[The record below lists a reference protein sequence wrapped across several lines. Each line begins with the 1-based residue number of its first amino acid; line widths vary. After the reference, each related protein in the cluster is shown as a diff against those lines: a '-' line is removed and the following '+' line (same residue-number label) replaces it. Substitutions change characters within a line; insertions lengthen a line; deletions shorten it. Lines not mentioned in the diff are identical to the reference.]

1 MANLRKRINGTVWR
15 VALAV
20 PAICMAAV
28 SSSYA
33 AELHDGAIT
42 TRVPLRNA
50 PAVFA
55 EKGAGTVA
63 FLGGSITEANGFRPL
78 VETSLAN
85 RFPTAQLSFTRAGL
99 SSTCS
104 TAGAFRFGDDV
115 LARGVPDALFVEFA
129 DNDQENPDHPYE
141 VCLRGMEGIVRQARR
156 ANPKMDI
163 VMVLFMT
170 ADMLETVRA
179 GNLPVPYAAH
189 LAVAERYGIPT
200 VNVAKALVNAENAG
214 TFTWTDYGANCH
226 PNAAGCQFTSGLI
239 DVLLD
244 AEGWGTSVGTPSPYD
259 MPECLDAGCYEYA
272 HWIPASR
279 VSLGDGWH
287 YSVPDW
293 SALTASCRA
302 NYKDDA
308 ILWATTPGS
317 VATVDFNGTDFGAFV
332 LAGNDAGVLEIS
344 IDGDAFT
351 SHPLYDTQYSKTLQ
365 LPYARVFRSGL
376 SNGPHTATLRVTR
389 YGTNGNVGGTA
400 VRLFRIG
407 ANGIAGSGNV
417 EWEAPCDVT
426 GDSDI
431 DTTGAF
437 RYAYGIAPDVAP
449 YNSATTT
456 VNGVTFFVGSRAA
469 NGWRGADL
477 KLQGFDSSQNANNLA
492 WAAGIATDGDISAN
506 YRNMLGCGLYSTVS
520 PCAASLTL
528 RRLIPGRRYLVQ
540 LWCSRGGAAATVE
553 TLTIDDAVTLS
564 TSGSASGAGQYVKG
578 TFTANADTQMI
589 SLKGN
594 NGVVCFNMVQV
605 RDISPLPTIAW
616 EDPKNITG
624 DADVRTDGALRCA
637 YACNT
642 VTINDVPFKS
652 GINTQ
657 GIPDGNAALIDIG
670 LEMFSAYY
678 NNTTFANNVPS
689 GASSGYLQLLQSSC
703 FTPNGAQNGS
713 STGWL
718 TLKHLVPGH
727 TYLVQIWVHDRR
739 SNPGDKR
746 WFCPDGDNTKKVKY
760 RTSSGFGQHI
770 SGTFTAATE
779 EYRFSLV
786 GREDGTTKPSAQFNS
801 IQLRDITPG
810 CVTWEAPVTIAAD
823 TDVRTD
829 GNLVYAWSFAAS
841 DATANGVTFQAQKTV
856 SERLGDS
863 VRVAG
868 LTSVNTMVFS
878 GSGASGN
885 VSANYRTIL
894 CGGGFNDAKSL
905 GITLGNLTPGGR
917 YLVQLWFNESRDD
930 GPDRYMLPD
939 GSGAARARM
948 RANSSFGQHVTGTFT
963 AESSEND
970 VMILSQHVTSSANP
984 FGATQ
989 VTALQ
994 LRRLGAGTG
1003 IEWRRDPITK
1013 SAADVRADGTLLYAL
1028 NFGNVATTINGTV
1041 FAAQTKGNIDTAN
1054 IACDLTDENDTAFA
1068 ITDSETPSAYL
1079 NMLKSSCYISQSPIT
1094 LTLKCLTPGHR
1105 YLVQL
1110 WVHDGRDLPGFDRIL
1125 TIDDT
1130 LTLNFRNKDAYDPA
1144 RGDYATGI
1152 FTAKAETQAIK
1163 LSMGSR
1169 TGVEPIVQLNG
1180 MQVRDLGAP
1189 NDCAYCVWA
1198 GGENDTWN
1206 KSSKNWTDPDGN
1218 LLDGNIWNEANG
1230 ATNIAFFSSTA
1241 TVKLVNDITIGG
1253 IIAKG
1258 DLMVGAENDRRSV
1271 NVVGA
1276 IDAPS
1281 CVFKSGWAADA
1292 LMKSDSGS
1300 FTLEGAS
1307 PNLAKVVAGDG
1318 SLTLSR
1324 TDALKTGA
1332 DVSIAEGAMLTLA
1345 EGTTPVLSR
1354 FEGEGTITFNGTVEV
1369 TNTTV
1374 QSFTGTFDGDVT
1386 VRKTGPADYT
1396 LGGSCTA
1403 THGPL
1408 ALEARVGTTFL
1419 VTDGAIVDVAEGA
1432 VVNLAGARR
1441 LLGSVAGKG
1450 TLAHGTVSL
1459 LEVLDGSD
1467 ITLDAV
1473 MLLNGVWLDGVSS
1486 VAFVGDADVEG
1497 LPVHVAD
1504 PAAVQA
1510 AHRPVISATGTL
1522 TGEPV
1527 FTFGASGYKAKLT
1540 DDRKGYVIWRPG
1552 LMLIVW

>member
-1 MANLRKRINGTVWR
+1 MKTKMIRAAI
-15 VALAV
+15 A
-20 PAICMAAV
+20 AICIAAALP
-28 SSSYA
+28 SLA
-33 AELHDGAIT
+33 AELSGGAIV
-42 TRVPLRNA
+42 TRMPLRNA

-78 VETSLAN
+78 VETSLTN

-129 DNDQENPDHPYE
+129 VNDQENPDHPYE

-170 ADMLETVRA
+170 EDMLETVRA

-200 VNVAKALVNAENAG
+200 VNIAKALVNAEAAG

-226 PNAAGCQFTSGLI
+226 PNADGSQFISEVI

-244 AEGWGTSVGTPSPYD
+244 AEGWGTSVGTPAPYD
-259 MPECLDAGCYEYA
+259 MPERLDAGCYEYA

-302 NYKDDA
+302 NYKNDA
-308 ILWATTPGS
+308 VLWATTPGS

-351 SHPLYDTQYSKTLQ
+351 SHALYDAKYSKTLQ

-376 SNGPHTATLRVTR
+376 LNGPHTATLRVTR

-407 ANGIAGSGNV
+407 ANGIAHSANV

-437 RYAYGIAPDVAP
+437 RYAYGNSPNVTP
-449 YNSATTT
+449 YNFSTAT

-469 NGWRGADL
+469 NDWRGADL
-477 KLQGFDSSQNANNLA
+477 KFQSFDSSQWDNNLA
-492 WAAGIATDGDISAN
+492 WAGGIDAEGNISAH
-506 YRNMLGCGLYSTVS
+506 YRTMLGCGLYSTVS
-520 PCAASLTL
+520 PYAASITF
-528 RRLIPGRRYLVQ
+528 RRLVPGRRYLIQ
-540 LWCSRGGAAATVE
+540 LWCSRGSAAAAGETITV
-553 TLTIDDAVTLS
+553 DDAVTLS

-578 TFTANADTQMI
+578 TFTANATAQTI
-589 SLKGN
+589 TLKGN
-594 NGVVCFNMVQV
+594 NGVVCFNMVQL

-637 YACNT
+637 YACSA
-642 VTINDVPFKS
+642 VTINGVPFKS

-670 LEMFSAYY
+670 LEVFSSYR
-678 NNTTFANNVPS
+678 NDTTFASSVPS
-689 GASSGYLQLLQSSC
+689 GASSGYLQLLKSSC
-703 FTPNGAQNGS
+703 FTPNGTVNTGKP
-713 STGWL
+713 GWL
-718 TLKHLVPGH
+718 TLKHLIPGH
-727 TYLVQIWVHDRR
+727 TYLVQIWVNDKR
-739 SNPGDKR
+739 SVPGDHR

-760 RTSSGFGQHI
+760 RTSSGFGQHV
-770 SGTFTAATE
+770 SGTFTAAAE
-779 EYRFSLV
+779 EHRFSLV
-786 GREDGTTKPSAQFNS
+786 GWEDGTTLPSAQFNS

-810 CVTWEAPVTIAAD
+810 CVTWETPVTISAD

-863 VRVAG
+863 VRLAGVA
-868 LTSVNTMVFS
+868 SVNTTVFS

-885 VSANYRTIL
+885 ISANYRTIL
-894 CGGGFNDAKSL
+894 RGGGYNDAKNL
-905 GITLGNLTPGGR
+905 EVTLGSLVPGGR
-917 YLVQLWFNESRDD
+917 YLVQLWFNESRND

-939 GSGAARARM
+939 GSAASRARM

-963 AESSEND
+963 ADSTKND
-970 VMILSQHVTSSANP
+970 IIIVSQHVTSTANP

-989 VTALQ
+989 LTALQ
-994 LRRLGAGTG
+994 VRRLGAGTG

-1013 SAADVRADGTLLYAL
+1013 SVTDVRADGTLLYAL

-1054 IACDLTDENDTAFA
+1054 IACDLTGENDTAFA

-1079 NMLKSSCYISQSPIT
+1079 TMLKSSCYISQSSIT
-1094 LTLKCLTPGHR
+1094 LTLKRLTPGHR

-1169 TGVEPIVQLNG
+1169 TGVAPTVQLNG

-1189 NDCAYCVWA
+1189 NDCAYRVWA
-1198 GGENDTWN
+1198 GGASDAWGADATNWND
-1206 KSSKNWTDPDGN
+1206 
-1218 LLDGNIWNEANG
+1218 LDGNPLSGTLWNAENG
-1230 ATNIAFFSSTA
+1230 ATNIAFFTTA
-1241 TVKLVNDITIGG
+1241 ATALPSQDITVGG
-1253 IIAKG
+1253 IIAN
-1258 DLMVGAENDRRSV
+1258 DALTVGAADDGCTV

-1276 IDAPS
+1276 VEAPS
-1281 CVFKSGWAADA
+1281 CTFKSGWAADA

-1307 PNLAKVVAGDG
+1307 PYLAKVVAGGG

-1332 DVSIAEGAMLTLA
+1332 DVSIAEGATLTLA
-1345 EGTTPVLSR
+1345 EGATPVISR

-1374 QSFTGTFDGDVT
+1374 QSFTGTFDGYVT

-1408 ALEARVGTTFL
+1408 VLEARVGTTFL
-1419 VTDGAIVDVAEGA
+1419 VTDGAVVDVAEGA

-1473 MLLNGVWLDGVSS
+1473 MFLNGVWLDGVSS
-1486 VAFVGDADVEG
+1486 VGFAGDADVEG
-1497 LPVHVAD
+1497 LSVHVAD

-1510 AHRPVISATGTL
+1510 AHRTVISATGTL

-1552 LMLIVW
+1552 LMLVVR